1 MSDERTAMASPLEA
15 AVIGG
20 DLARLTEAQ
29 RVAYYKAV
37 CESLGLNPL
46 TRPFDYI
53 TLNGRLTLY
62 ARKDCTDQLRRLH
75 NVSIDDV
82 GLEDTPTHFIVKVKG
97 RDKAGRAD
105 VEIGVVAKSEMAGNL
120 GNAQMKAV
128 TKAKRRLTLSLC
140 GLGMLDETEVEDLSI
155 SAGAQRPAAA
165 TLIDR
170 TNWATP
176 VSFTPLNERVPV
188 PPLPPEERLREAETS
203 VPTPPAVPAQA
214 PVQMNSLE
222 ERAPVPS
229 DQSDVRVRVQ
239 APTPP
244 PTPAEPITHSDNRLH
259 AETIPSTS
267 NVPVPTPVPSNQV
280 LPRSKEEL
288 LRQAEDVLGADGR
301 RYGDCASA
309 ELEGKRLG
317 LLRALSRP
325 TVSAELQAQYQLK
338 LAAATRILNA
348 RAQSVEK
355 KAP

>member
-155 SAGAQRPAAA
+155 SAGAPRPATA
-165 TLIDR
+165 TLNDR
-170 TNWATP
+170 SSWATP
-176 VSFTPLNERVPV
+176 VSFTPGNEH
-188 PPLPPEERLREAETS
+188 A
-203 VPTPPAVPAQA
+203 PAQA
-214 PVQMNSLE
+214 PVQMSSLE

-239 APTPP
+239 APV
-244 PTPAEPITHSDNRLH
+244 PTPAEPTTHSDNRLR
-259 AETIPSTS
+259 ASIPSTQPNTQAPVQLS
-267 NVPVPTPVPSNQV
+267 STDAQAPVPATSTQVPA
-280 LPRSKEEL
+280 RSKEEL

>member
-140 GLGMLDETEVEDLSI
+140 GLGMLDETEVEDISI
-155 SAGAQRPAAA
+155 SAGAPRPAAA
-165 TLIDR
+165 TLNDR
-170 TNWATP
+170 SSWATP
-176 VSFTPLNERVPV
+176 VSFTPGNEH
-188 PPLPPEERLREAETS
+188 A
-203 VPTPPAVPAQA
+203 PAQA
-214 PVQMNSLE
+214 PVQMSSLE

-239 APTPP
+239 APV
-244 PTPAEPITHSDNRLH
+244 PTPAEPITHSDDRLH

-267 NVPVPTPVPSNQV
+267 NVPVPAPIPPTQVPA
-280 LPRSKEEL
+280 RSKEEL